1 VLGDRPPPGVRAIAE
16 IIQSPAS
23 PRDGV
28 TARPWGTTYR
38 LMVDVK
44 KLKQRV
50 CEAVDRRAAEL
61 IETAD
66 WIHAHP
72 EIGHQEVEASKR
84 LAGMLETNGIPVEM
98 GTAGMATA
106 FKAELGDN
114 KHERPRVAILAEY
127 DALPGLGH
135 GCGHNLIGTSAIGAG
150 LALKEVVPELP
161 GSIWVLGTPAEESAA
176 PNSGGKVHMVNAGI
190 FNDVDAAIMF
200 HPGTETAV
208 TLDRSLAARGFEF
221 YFHGRAAHAAGAP
234 EEGINAL
241 DAVVLMYNAISVL
254 RQQVRS
260 DVRIHGIILS
270 GGAAANIIPDY
281 AAIRYRTRADDSEYL
296 EEVVQRVVACAEGA
310 ARATGCKLEWNE
322 YMPGYENTMPNKVL
336 LELMTANLRSIGV
349 TVNNERRRSGRG
361 STDFGNVSRR
371 VPGIEA
377 RIAITDVLETPGHSV
392 EFREAAGSDQGRQ
405 AMLVAAKGLAMTAVD
420 LLTNPDYLKKARA
433 VFDEDLLRSRGV
445 TSRELRRNA

>member
-1 VLGDRPPPGVRAIAE
+1 MSDQGKVN
-16 IIQSPAS
+16 
-23 PRDGV
+23 
-28 TARPWGTTYR
+28 
-38 LMVDVK
+38 
-44 KLKQRV
+44 KLKERV
-50 CEAVDRRAAEL
+50 CQIVDQRAAEL

-72 EIGHQEVEASKR
+72 EIGHQEVEASRR
-84 LAGMLETNGIPVEM
+84 LSSLLASAGIPVEM

-106 FKAELGDN
+106 FKAQLGSDAVQ
-114 KHERPRVAILAEY
+114 RPRVAILAEY

-135 GCGHNLIGTSAIGAG
+135 GCGHNLIGTSAVGAG
-150 LALKEVVPELP
+150 LALKEVMPELD
-161 GSIWVLGTPAEESAA
+161 GSVWVLGTPAEESAA
-176 PNSGGKVHMVNAGI
+176 PNSGGKVHMVNAGL
-190 FNDVDAAIMF
+190 FAEVDAAIMF
-200 HPGTETAV
+200 HPATETAV

-241 DAVVLMYNAISVL
+241 DAVVLMYNAISAL

-296 EEVVQRVVACAEGA
+296 AEIVDRVVACAEGA
-310 ARATGCKLEWNE
+310 AKATGCRLEWTE
-322 YMPGYENTMPNKVL
+322 YMPGYENTMPNRIL
-336 LELMTANLRSIGV
+336 LELMSANLRSLGV
-349 TVNNERRRSGRG
+349 AVNNERRRSGRG

-377 RIAITDVLETPGHSV
+377 RIAITNIIETPGHSV
-392 EFREAAGSDQGRQ
+392 EFREAAGSDHGRQ
-405 AMLVAAKGLAMTAVD
+405 AMLTAAKGLAMTAVD
-420 LLTNPDYLKKARA
+420 LLTDPQHLKQAKAA
-433 VFDEDLLRSRGV
+433 FDEDARQKP
-445 TSRELRRNA
+445 RRRR

>member
-1 VLGDRPPPGVRAIAE
+1 MADHVQR
-16 IIQSPAS
+16 
-23 PRDGV
+23 
-28 TARPWGTTYR
+28 
-38 LMVDVK
+38 
-44 KLKQRV
+44 LKQRV
-50 CEAVDRRAAEL
+50 CEAIDRRASEL
-61 IETAD
+61 IDTAD

-84 LAGMLETNGIPVEM
+84 LSALLRSAGIPVEM

-106 FKAELGDN
+106 FKAELEGRGG
-114 KHERPRVAILAEY
+114 HRPRVAILAEY

-150 LALKEVVPELP
+150 LALAEVARELN

-176 PNSGGKVHMVNAGI
+176 PNSGGKVHMVNAGV
-190 FNDVDAAIMF
+190 FQDVDAAIMF
-200 HPGTETAV
+200 HPATETAV

-221 YFHGRAAHAAGAP
+221 FFHGKAAHAAGAP
-234 EEGINAL
+234 EDGINAL
-241 DAVVLMYNAISVL
+241 DAVVLFYNAVSVL

-296 EEVVQRVVACAEGA
+296 AEVVERVVACAEGA
-310 ARATGCKLEWNE
+310 AKATGCRLEWKE

-336 LELMTANLRSIGV
+336 MELMSENLRAIGLHV
-349 TVNNERRRSGRG
+349 DNERRRSGRG

-377 RIAITDVLETPGHSV
+377 RVAITDQWDMPGHSIQ
-392 EFREAAGSDQGRQ
+392 FREAAGSDHGRQ
-405 AMLVAAKGLAMTAVD
+405 AMIAAAKGLAMTTVD
-420 LLTNPDYLKKARA
+420 LLAQPDLLKRAKA
-433 VFDEDLLRSRGV
+433 VFEQDIRKSKK
-445 TSRELRRNA
+445 

>member
-1 VLGDRPPPGVRAIAE
+1 MTLGVRGPPGVMAMNGIIRRASR
-16 IIQSPAS
+16 Q
-23 PRDGV
+23 
-28 TARPWGTTYR
+28 ARNNI
-38 LMVDVK
+38 LVMADHVEQLK
-44 KLKQRV
+44 KRV
-50 CEAVDRRAAEL
+50 CEAIDRRAAQL

-72 EIGHQEVEASKR
+72 EIGHQEVEAARR
-84 LAGMLETNGIPVEM
+84 LSGLLQSAGIPVEM

-106 FKAELGDN
+106 FKAELGG
-114 KHERPRVAILAEY
+114 KRAQRPRVAILAEY

-150 LALKEVVPELP
+150 LALSEVIPELD

-190 FNDVDAAIMF
+190 FSDVDAAIMF

-221 YFHGRAAHAAGAP
+221 YFHGKAAHAAGAP

-241 DAVVLMYNAISVL
+241 DAIVLLYNAISML

-296 EEVVQRVVACAEGA
+296 AEVVERVIACAEGA
-310 ARATGCKLEWNE
+310 AKATGCRLEWTE
-322 YMPGYENTMPNKVL
+322 YMPGFENTMPNKVL
-336 LELMTANLRSIGV
+336 LDLITTNMRSLGLS
-349 TVNNERRRSGRG
+349 VNNERRRSGRG

-377 RIAITDVLETPGHSV
+377 RLAITDDWDVPGHSIG
-392 EFREAAGSDQGRQ
+392 FREAAGSDQGKQ
-405 AMLVAAKGLAMTAVD
+405 AMLNAAKSLAMTAID
-420 LLTNPDYLKKARA
+420 LLSDPEHLKRARE
-433 VFDEDLLRSRGV
+433 VFDADIRKSKKN
-445 TSRELRRNA
+445 SA

>member
-1 VLGDRPPPGVRAIAE
+1 MGPL
-16 IIQSPAS
+16 
-23 PRDGV
+23 
-28 TARPWGTTYR
+28 WGTST
-38 LMVDVK
+38 LMANNVQQ
-44 KLKQRV
+44 LKQRV
-50 CEAVDRRAAEL
+50 CQAVDRKAAEL

-72 EIGHQEVEASKR
+72 EIGHQEVEAARR
-84 LAGMLETNGIPVEM
+84 LSGMLQAAGVPVEM

-106 FKAELGDN
+106 FKAELGG
-114 KHERPRVAILAEY
+114 KRSAHPRVAILAEY

-150 LALKEVVPELP
+150 LALSEVVPELD

-176 PNSGGKVHMVNAGI
+176 PNSGGKVHMVNAGV
-190 FNDVDAAIMF
+190 FSDVDAAIMF

-208 TLDRSLAARGFEF
+208 TMDRSLAARGFEF
-221 YFHGRAAHAAGAP
+221 YFRGRAAHAAGAP

-241 DAVVLMYNAISVL
+241 DAVVLLYNAISML

-296 EEVVQRVVACAEGA
+296 AQVVERVIACAEGA
-310 ARATGCKLEWNE
+310 AKATGCTLEWKE
-322 YMPGYENTMPNKVL
+322 YMPGYENTMPNRVL
-336 LELMTANLRSIGV
+336 LELMTENLRSIGV

-361 STDFGNVSRR
+361 STDFGNVTRR

-377 RIAITDVLETPGHSV
+377 RIAITDRVETPGHSIQ
-392 EFREAAGSDQGRQ
+392 FREAAGSDQGRR
-405 AMLVAAKGLAMTAVD
+405 AMLWAAKGLAMTAVD
-420 LLTNPDYLKKARA
+420 LLSDPAHLKRAKAA
-433 VFDEDLLRSRGV
+433 FEEDVRKASTR
-445 TSRELRRNA
+445 

>member
-1 VLGDRPPPGVRAIAE
+1 MSLMADRVE
-16 IIQSPAS
+16 Q
-23 PRDGV
+23 
-28 TARPWGTTYR
+28 
-38 LMVDVK
+38 LK
-44 KLKQRV
+44 KQV
-50 CEAVDRRAAEL
+50 CEAVDRRAAQL

-72 EIGHQEVEASKR
+72 EIGHQEVEAAKR
-84 LAGMLETNGIPVEM
+84 LSGLLTSAGIPVEM

-106 FKAELGDN
+106 FKAELGG
-114 KHERPRVAILAEY
+114 KGAQRPRVAILAEY

-150 LALKEVVPELP
+150 LALAEVIPKLE

-190 FNDVDAAIMF
+190 FSDVDAAIMF

-241 DAVVLMYNAISVL
+241 DAVVLLYNAISVL
-254 RQQVRS
+254 RQQMRS

-281 AAIRYRTRADDSEYL
+281 AAIRYRTRADDADYL
-296 EEVVQRVVACAEGA
+296 EEVVQRVIACAEGA
-310 ARATGCKLEWNE
+310 AKATGCRLEWTE

-336 LELMTANLRSIGV
+336 LDLMTTNMRALGLS
-349 TVNNERRRSGRG
+349 VNNERRRSGRG

-377 RIAITDVLETPGHSV
+377 RLAITDDWEIPGHSI
-392 EFREAAGSDQGRQ
+392 EFREAAGSDLGRR
-405 AMLVAAKGLAMTAVD
+405 AMLNAAKSLAMTAID
-420 LLTNPDYLKKARA
+420 LLSEPQHLKRARE
-433 VFDEDLLRSRGV
+433 VFDEDVRKYKKKL
-445 TSRELRRNA
+445 

>member
-1 VLGDRPPPGVRAIAE
+1 MADHV
-16 IIQSPAS
+16 QQ
-23 PRDGV
+23 
-28 TARPWGTTYR
+28 
-38 LMVDVK
+38 
-44 KLKQRV
+44 LKDRV
-50 CEAVDRRAAEL
+50 CDAVERKAAEL
-61 IETAD
+61 IEAAD

-84 LAGMLETNGIPVEM
+84 LSGMLQSAGIPVEM

-106 FKAELGDN
+106 FKAALGGQRG
-114 KHERPRVAILAEY
+114 ERPRIAILAEY

-150 LALKEVVPELP
+150 LALAEVIPELD

-190 FNDVDAAIMF
+190 FTDVDAAIMF

-208 TLDRSLAARGFEF
+208 TLDSSLAARGFEF

-241 DAVVLMYNAISVL
+241 DAVVAMYNAVSML

-281 AAIRYRTRADDSEYL
+281 AAIRYRTRANDSRYL
-296 EEVVQRVVACAEGA
+296 ADVVARVVACAEGA
-310 ARATGCKLEWNE
+310 AKVTGCRLE
-322 YMPGYENTMPNKVL
+322 
-336 LELMTANLRSIGV
+336 
-349 TVNNERRRSGRG
+349 
-361 STDFGNVSRR
+361 
-371 VPGIEA
+371 
-377 RIAITDVLETPGHSV
+377 
-392 EFREAAGSDQGRQ
+392 
-405 AMLVAAKGLAMTAVD
+405 
-420 LLTNPDYLKKARA
+420 
-433 VFDEDLLRSRGV
+433 
-445 TSRELRRNA
+445 

>member
-1 VLGDRPPPGVRAIAE
+1 MAADL
-16 IIQSPAS
+16 
-23 PRDGV
+23 
-28 TARPWGTTYR
+28 
-38 LMVDVK
+38 K

-50 CEAVDRRAAEL
+50 CEAVDRRASEL
-61 IETAD
+61 IATAD

-84 LAGMLETNGIPVEM
+84 LSGMLQSAGIPVEM

-106 FKAELGDN
+106 FKAELGQQQ
-114 KHERPRVAILAEY
+114 RPRVAILAEY
-127 DALPGLGH
+127 DALPVLGH

-150 LALKEVVPELP
+150 LAVHEVLSELP
-161 GSIWVLGTPAEESAA
+161 GSVWVLGTPAEESAA
-176 PNSGGKVHMVNAGI
+176 PNSGGKAHMVNAGVFEDI
-190 FNDVDAAIMF
+190 DAAIMF
-200 HPGTETAV
+200 HPGTETAI

-234 EEGINAL
+234 EEGVNAL
-241 DAVVLMYNAISVL
+241 DAIVLMYNGISML

-281 AAIRYRTRADDSEYL
+281 TAIRYRTRADDSDYL
-296 EEVVQRVVACAEGA
+296 SEVVEKVIACAEGA
-310 ARATGCKLEWNE
+310 AKATGCKLEWNE

-336 LELMTANLRSIGV
+336 LELMTANLRAIGV
-349 TVNNERRRSGRG
+349 QVSNERRRSGRG

-377 RIAITDVLETPGHSV
+377 RIAITDVLETPGHSI
-392 EFREAAGSDQGRQ
+392 EFREAAGSDMGRQ
-405 AMLVAAKGLAMTAVD
+405 AMLVAAKGLAMTAID
-420 LLTNPDYLKKARA
+420 LLSSPEHLKRARA
-433 VFDEDLLRSRGV
+433 VFEEDLRA
-445 TSRELRRNA
+445 TRRK

>member
-1 VLGDRPPPGVRAIAE
+1 MMAADLK
-16 IIQSPAS
+16 Q
-23 PRDGV
+23 
-28 TARPWGTTYR
+28 
-38 LMVDVK
+38 
-44 KLKQRV
+44 LKQRV
-50 CEAVDRRAAEL
+50 CEAVDRRAAQL

-84 LAGMLETNGIPVEM
+84 LTGLLQSAGIPVEM

-106 FKAELGDN
+106 FKADLGAGGPA
-114 KHERPRVAILAEY
+114 RPRVAILAEY

-135 GCGHNLIGTSAIGAG
+135 GCGHNLIGSSAIGAG
-150 LALKEVVPELP
+150 LALKEVAQDLG

-176 PNSGGKVHMVNAGI
+176 PNAGGKVHMVNAGV
-190 FNDVDAAIMF
+190 FEDVDAAIMF
-200 HPGTETAV
+200 HPGTETAI

-281 AAIRYRTRADDSEYL
+281 AAIRYRTRADDSDYL
-296 EEVVQRVVACAEGA
+296 AEVVERVVACAEGA
-310 ARATGCKLEWNE
+310 ARATGCKLEWKE

-336 LELMTANLRSIGV
+336 LELMTENLRSIGV
-349 TVNNERRRSGRG
+349 HVNNERRKSGRG

-377 RIAITDVLETPGHSV
+377 RIAITEVLETPGHSI
-392 EFREAAGSDQGRQ
+392 EFREAAGSDMGRQ
-405 AMLVAAKGLAMTAVD
+405 AMLTAAKGLAMTAVD
-420 LLTNPDYLKKARA
+420 LLSNPEHLKRARS
-433 VFDEDLLRSRGV
+433 VFDEDIRA
-445 TSRELRRNA
+445 TRRR

>member
-1 VLGDRPPPGVRAIAE
+1 
-16 IIQSPAS
+16 
-23 PRDGV
+23 
-28 TARPWGTTYR
+28 
-38 LMVDVK
+38 MVDVK

-84 LAGMLETNGIPVEM
+84 LAGMLEAAGIPVEM

-106 FKAELGDN
+106 FKAELGSN
-114 KHERPRVAILAEY
+114 KHEHPRVAILAEY

-150 LALKEVVPELP
+150 LALREVMGELP
-161 GSIWVLGTPAEESAA
+161 GSVLILGTPAEESAA
-176 PNSGGKVHMVNAGI
+176 PNSGGKVHMVNAGV
-190 FNDVDAAIMF
+190 FDDVDAAIMF
-200 HPGTETAV
+200 HPATETV
-208 TLDRSLAARGFEF
+208 MTLDRSLAARGFEF

-281 AAIRYRTRADDSEYL
+281 AAIRYRIRADDSDYL
-296 EEVVQRVVACAEGA
+296 SEVVERVVACADGA
-310 ARATGCKLEWNE
+310 AKATGCRLEWKE

-336 LELMTANLRSIGV
+336 LELMTANLRAIGV
-349 TVNNERRRSGRG
+349 QVNNERRRSGRG

-392 EFREAAGSDQGRQ
+392 EFREAAGSDLGRQ
-405 AMLVAAKGLAMTAVD
+405 AMLVAAKSLAMTAVD
-420 LLTNPDYLKKARA
+420 LLTNPEHLKRA
-433 VFDEDLLRSRGV
+433 KEVFESDKRGG
-445 TSRELRRNA
+445 

>member
-1 VLGDRPPPGVRAIAE
+1 MSVMAD
-16 IIQSPAS
+16 
-23 PRDGV
+23 
-28 TARPWGTTYR
+28 
-38 LMVDVK
+38 DVEQLK
-44 KLKQRV
+44 KRV
-50 CEAVDRRAAEL
+50 CEAVDRRAPQL

-72 EIGHQEVEASKR
+72 EIGHQEVEAAKR
-84 LAGMLETNGIPVEM
+84 LSSMLQSAGIPVEM

-106 FKAELGDN
+106 FKAELGG
-114 KHERPRVAILAEY
+114 KGAERPRVAILAEY

-150 LALKEVVPELP
+150 LALAEVMRELE

-190 FNDVDAAIMF
+190 FADVDAAIMF

-241 DAVVLMYNAISVL
+241 DAVVLLYNAISVL
-254 RQQVRS
+254 RQQMRS

-281 AAIRYRTRADDSEYL
+281 AAIRYRTRADDSDYL
-296 EEVVQRVVACAEGA
+296 AEVVERVIACAEGA
-310 ARATGCKLEWNE
+310 AKATGCRLEWSE

-336 LELMTANLRSIGV
+336 LDLMSGNMRALGLQ
-349 TVNNERRRSGRG
+349 VNNERRRSGRG

-377 RIAITDVLETPGHSV
+377 RLAITDDWEIPGHSIQ
-392 EFREAAGSDQGRQ
+392 FREAAGSDQGRR
-405 AMLVAAKGLAMTAVD
+405 AMLNAAKSLAMTAVD
-420 LLTNPDYLKKARA
+420 LLTEPDH
-433 VFDEDLLRSRGV
+433 
-445 TSRELRRNA
+445 LRRAREVFADDVRKSKKH

>member
-1 VLGDRPPPGVRAIAE
+1 
-16 IIQSPAS
+16 
-23 PRDGV
+23 
-28 TARPWGTTYR
+28 
-38 LMVDVK
+38 MVDVK

-50 CEAVDRRAAEL
+50 CDAVDRRAPQL

-72 EIGHQEVEASKR
+72 ETGHQEVEASKR
-84 LAGMLETNGIPVEM
+84 LAGMLEAAGIPVEM

-106 FKAELGDN
+106 FKAVLAVRGAA
-114 KHERPRVAILAEY
+114 RPRVAILAEY

-150 LALKEVVPELP
+150 LALKEVAPDLP

-176 PNSGGKVHMVNAGI
+176 PNSGGKAHMVNAGI

-234 EEGINAL
+234 EEGVNAL

-281 AAIRYRTRADDSEYL
+281 AAIRYRVRADDSAYL
-296 EEVVQRVVACAEGA
+296 MDVVQRVVACAEGA
-310 ARATGCKLEWNE
+310 ARATGCKLEWKE
-322 YMPGYENTMPNKVL
+322 YMPGYENTMPNQVL
-336 LELMTANLRSIGV
+336 LELITANLRSIGV

-377 RIAITDVLETPGHSV
+377 RIAITDVLETPGHSL
-392 EFREAAGSDQGRQ
+392 EFLEAAGSDHGRK
-405 AMLVAAKGLAMTAVD
+405 AMLLAAKSLAMTAVD
-420 LLTNPDYLKKARA
+420 LLGNPEYLKKAKA
-433 VFDEDLLRSRGV
+433 VFDADLRSARK
-445 TSRELRRNA
+445 

>member
-1 VLGDRPPPGVRAIAE
+1 M
-16 IIQSPAS
+16 AS
-23 PRDGV
+23 DIG
-28 TARPWGTTYR
+28 
-38 LMVDVK
+38 

-50 CEAVDRRAAEL
+50 IESIDRRAGEL
-61 IETAD
+61 IETAN

-72 EIGHQEVEASKR
+72 EVGHQEVEASKR
-84 LAGMLETNGIPVEM
+84 LAGLLEGAGIPVEM

-106 FKAELGDN
+106 FKADLGAG
-114 KHERPRVAILAEY
+114 KSRRPRVAILAEY

-150 LALKEVVPELP
+150 LALKDVAPELE

-176 PNSGGKVHMVNAGI
+176 PNSGGKVHMVNAGV
-190 FNDVDAAIMF
+190 FDDVDAAIMF
-200 HPGTETAV
+200 HPGTENAV

-221 YFHGRAAHAAGAP
+221 YFRGRAAHAAGAP

-281 AAIRYRTRADDSEYL
+281 AAIRYRTRADDSDYL
-296 EEVVQRVVACAEGA
+296 AEIVERVVACAEGA
-310 ARATGCKLEWNE
+310 ARATGCRLEWKE

-349 TVNNERRRSGRG
+349 AVNNERRRSGRG

-377 RIAITDVLETPGHSV
+377 RLAITDVLETPGHSV
-392 EFREAAGSDQGRQ
+392 EFREAAGSDMGRQ
-405 AMLVAAKGLAMTAVD
+405 AMLAAAKGLAMTAID
-420 LLTNPDYLKKARA
+420 LLSNPEHLKRARA
-433 VFDEDLLRSRGV
+433 IFEEDLKETKSK
-445 TSRELRRNA
+445 

>member
-1 VLGDRPPPGVRAIAE
+1 MSDNV
-16 IIQSPAS
+16 S
-23 PRDGV
+23 
-28 TARPWGTTYR
+28 
-38 LMVDVK
+38 
-44 KLKQRV
+44 KLKQRACQV
-50 CEAVDRRAAEL
+50 IDRRSSEL
-61 IETAD
+61 SATAD

-72 EIGHQEVEASKR
+72 EIGHQEVEASRR
-84 LAGMLETNGIPVEM
+84 LSGMLQAAGIPVEM

-106 FKAELGDN
+106 FKAELAGRN
-114 KHERPRVAILAEY
+114 GARPRVAILAEY

-150 LALKEVVPELP
+150 LALKEVLMELP

-176 PNSGGKVHMVNAGI
+176 PNSGGKVHMVDAGV
-190 FNDVDAAIMF
+190 FKDVDAAIMF
-200 HPGTETAV
+200 HPGTETAI

-234 EEGINAL
+234 EEGLNAL
-241 DAVVLMYNAISVL
+241 DAVVLMYNAISML

-260 DVRIHGIILS
+260 DARIHGIILS

-296 EEVVQRVVACAEGA
+296 AEVVKRVVACAEGA
-310 ARATGCKLEWNE
+310 ARATGCKLEWKE
-322 YMPGYENTMPNKVL
+322 YMPVYENTMPNRVL
-336 LELMTANLRSIGV
+336 LELMTSNLRSLGV
-349 TVNNERRRSGRG
+349 DVNNERRRSGRG

-377 RIAITDVLETPGHSV
+377 RIAITNRLETPGHSV

-405 AMLVAAKGLAMTAVD
+405 AMLLAAKGLAMTAID
-420 LLTNPDYLKKARA
+420 LLSNPDYLKRARA
-433 VFDEDLLRSRGV
+433 VFEEDVRNTRGK
-445 TSRELRRNA
+445 